1 VKILFDH
8 CTPAPL
14 RRHLVGHIVDTANEL
29 GWNRLRNGNLLDRAE
44 QGGYDLL
51 ITTDQ
56 NMRYQQ
62 NLSRRRLAVLLLLNN
77 SWPRIQNHVDA
88 IAEAVLQTLPGQL
101 TIVPI
106 LNQQL
111 S

>member
-1 VKILFDH
+1 MKILFDH

-14 RRHLVGHIVDTANEL
+14 RRHLAGHVVDTANER
-29 GWNRLRNGNLLDRAE
+29 GWSTMRNGNLLDRAE
-44 QGGYDLL
+44 ADGYDLL

-56 NMRYQQ
+56 DMRYQQ

-77 SWPRIQNHVDA
+77 SWPRIQHHIDA
-88 IAEAVLQTLPGQL
+88 ITEAIPQTQPGQL

-106 LNQQL
+106 LAG

>member
-1 VKILFDH
+1 MKILFDH

-14 RRHLVGHIVDTANEL
+14 RRHLVDHVVDTANER
-29 GWNRLRNGNLLDRAE
+29 GWNRLRNGNLLDTAE
-44 QGGYDLL
+44 ADGYDLL

-77 SWPRIQNHVDA
+77 SWPRIQHHIEA
-88 IAEAVLQTLPGQL
+88 IAEAISQTRPGQL
-101 TIVPI
+101 TMVPI
-106 LNQQL
+106 WA
-111 S
+111 SP